1 MGVAQGV
8 VEGEVARYHAAARR
22 GAEAYGR
29 RAAGDVVAA
38 ADPPQRL
45 WGGGASLLGCDRP
58 IRCGQRTL
66 GDVPCGEGWVEVLL
80 LCPVA
85 VYTAI
90 WAVALC
96 VMG

>member
-1 MGVAQGV
+1 M
-8 VEGEVARYHAAARR
+8 
-22 GAEAYGR
+22 
-29 RAAGDVVAA
+29 
-38 ADPPQRL
+38 
-45 WGGGASLLGCDRP
+45 LGCDRP

-90 WAVALC
+90 WAVALWLW
-96 VMG
+96 GDLSTGQGLQLSS